1 LNKPQPKKAERG
13 LQWVLRQQQLNIL
26 WWPVVQ
32 EVVLALAAAVAVLVD
47 TELQLGLQSA
57 QEAQLRSRL
66 VAVDQP

>member
-32 EVVLALAAAVAVLVD
+32 EVVLALAVAVAVLVD